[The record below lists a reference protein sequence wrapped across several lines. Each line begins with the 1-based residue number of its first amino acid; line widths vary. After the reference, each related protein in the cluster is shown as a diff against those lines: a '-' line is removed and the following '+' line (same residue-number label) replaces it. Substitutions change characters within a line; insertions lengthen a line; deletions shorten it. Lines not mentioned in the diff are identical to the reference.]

1 MNKHRLVTYD
11 CKFVSMSEHENAD
24 LLGALLLC
32 NMCCKF
38 LDSRATFCFPSIAP
52 GPSEP
57 MQRARAIVLI
67 ALATSV
73 IAPGG
78 EIGDAA
84 SQTNEAEAPIFS
96 EPEVDGYAT
105 LNAAEKAVSE
115 VEEKAA
121 SEVAIAAAAKDAEEM
136 ELKAAAKRL
145 RRLRKNQKM
154 EEEATAAAEAEA
166 AAAEAEAADKEKQ
179 RLLLATVAEAR
190 RAKAAQA
197 AEVAAEAEA
206 ADKEKRR
213 LLQVEAEVALWQQ
226 EQGSCSASCSTTSLL
241 HGRELTGTMPKTPEL
256 DASWKRM
263 ETSKWQENMRWSI
276 RRKFNDV
283 DEAGG
288 EDGGGGLGDGGGGEG
303 EGGGGEGEGGGSEG
317 EGGDENA
324 VTPLHTAR

>member
-1 MNKHRLVTYD
+1 
-11 CKFVSMSEHENAD
+11 
-24 LLGALLLC
+24 
-32 NMCCKF
+32 
-38 LDSRATFCFPSIAP
+38 
-52 GPSEP
+52 

-154 EEEATAAAEAEA
+154 EEEATEW
-166 AAAEAEAADKEKQ
+166 
-179 RLLLATVAEAR
+179 LARTLALVLQQ
-190 RAKAAQA
+190 AQSS
-197 AEVAAEAEA
+197 EPS
-206 ADKEKRR
+206 
-213 LLQVEAEVALWQQ
+213 VALQLPIPRMQ
-226 EQGSCSASCSTTSLL
+226 AKMATRSSDDDEDTSLP
-241 HGRELTGTMPKTPEL
+241 RMP
-256 DASWKRM
+256 
-263 ETSKWQENMRWSI
+263 WQTA
-276 RRKFNDV
+276 
-283 DEAGG
+283 AGP
-288 EDGGGGLGDGGGGEG
+288 
-303 EGGGGEGEGGGSEG
+303 
-317 EGGDENA
+317 A
-324 VTPLHTAR
+324 

>member
-11 CKFVSMSEHENAD
+11 CKFVSMSEHENGD

-154 EEEATAAAEAEA
+154 EEEATEW
-166 AAAEAEAADKEKQ
+166 
-179 RLLLATVAEAR
+179 LARTLALVLQQ
-190 RAKAAQA
+190 AQSS
-197 AEVAAEAEA
+197 EPS
-206 ADKEKRR
+206 
-213 LLQVEAEVALWQQ
+213 VALQLPIPRMQ
-226 EQGSCSASCSTTSLL
+226 AKMATRSSDDDEDTSLP
-241 HGRELTGTMPKTPEL
+241 RMP
-256 DASWKRM
+256 
-263 ETSKWQENMRWSI
+263 WQTA
-276 RRKFNDV
+276 
-283 DEAGG
+283 AGP
-288 EDGGGGLGDGGGGEG
+288 
-303 EGGGGEGEGGGSEG
+303 
-317 EGGDENA
+317 A
-324 VTPLHTAR
+324 